1 MSKSRSQD
9 IKPFRGGEREV
20 GIPWGGGSPGGRGA
34 LKRSL
39 GSGLLPRPS
48 NPTPFQFVIVF
59 KTKQFFLKLR
69 SWRWNFFNKN
79 LLVRQTQASFELA
92 VIRELKRRRFWAT
105 HVDRNWGLLPFLS
118 FFSPIK
124 TIYLRVST
132 KPQPNAAK
140 SPVPVDV
147 RRSKTPLL
155 KLPIFSFEERKNKT
169 GKLIACYWFP

>member
-48 NPTPFQFVIVF
+48 NPTPFHFVIVF

-69 SWRWNFFNKN
+69 SWRWNFLNKN

-92 VIRELKRRRFWAT
+92 VIRDLKRRRFWAT
-105 HVDRNWGLLPFLS
+105 HVNRKWGLLPFYMPGHYQICIAEFL
-118 FFSPIK
+118 FSYKDDLPK
-124 TIYLRVST
+124 GFNQTTAQCCKKST
-132 KPQPNAAK
+132 SGWRPSLKNAVA
-140 SPVPVDV
+140 
-147 RRSKTPLL
+147 
-155 KLPIFSFEERKNKT
+155 
-169 GKLIACYWFP
+169 

>member
-20 GIPWGGGSPGGRGA
+20 GIPWGRGSPGGRGA

-48 NPTPFQFVIVF
+48 NPTPFHFVIVF

-69 SWRWNFFNKN
+69 SWRWNFLNKN

-92 VIRELKRRRFWAT
+92 VIRELKRRRF
-105 HVDRNWGLLPFLS
+105 
-118 FFSPIK
+118 
-124 TIYLRVST
+124 
-132 KPQPNAAK
+132 
-140 SPVPVDV
+140 
-147 RRSKTPLL
+147 
-155 KLPIFSFEERKNKT
+155 
-169 GKLIACYWFP
+169 

>member
-20 GIPWGGGSPGGRGA
+20 GIPWGGG
-34 LKRSL
+34 RSL

-48 NPTPFQFVIVF
+48 NPTPFHFVIVF

-92 VIRELKRRRFWAT
+92 VIRELKQRRF
-105 HVDRNWGLLPFLS
+105 
-118 FFSPIK
+118 
-124 TIYLRVST
+124 
-132 KPQPNAAK
+132 
-140 SPVPVDV
+140 
-147 RRSKTPLL
+147 
-155 KLPIFSFEERKNKT
+155 
-169 GKLIACYWFP
+169 

>member
-48 NPTPFQFVIVF
+48 NPTPFHFVIVF

-69 SWRWNFFNKN
+69 SWRWNFLNKN

-92 VIRELKRRRFWAT
+92 VIRELKQRRF
-105 HVDRNWGLLPFLS
+105 
-118 FFSPIK
+118 
-124 TIYLRVST
+124 
-132 KPQPNAAK
+132 
-140 SPVPVDV
+140 
-147 RRSKTPLL
+147 
-155 KLPIFSFEERKNKT
+155 
-169 GKLIACYWFP
+169 

>member
-48 NPTPFQFVIVF
+48 NPTPFHFVIVF

-69 SWRWNFFNKN
+69 SWRWNFLNKN

-105 HVDRNWGLLPFLS
+105 HVNRKWGLLPFYMPGHYQICIAEFL
-118 FFSPIK
+118 FSYKDDLPK
-124 TIYLRVST
+124 GFNQTTAQCCKKST
-132 KPQPNAAK
+132 SGWRPSLKNAVA
-140 SPVPVDV
+140 
-147 RRSKTPLL
+147 
-155 KLPIFSFEERKNKT
+155 
-169 GKLIACYWFP
+169 

>member
-20 GIPWGGGSPGGRGA
+20 VIPWGGGSPGGRGA

-39 GSGLLPRPS
+39 YSGLLPRPS
-48 NPTPFQFVIVF
+48 NPTPFHFVIVF

-69 SWRWNFFNKN
+69 SWRWNFLNKN

-105 HVDRNWGLLPFLS
+105 HVNRKWGLLPFYMPGHYQICIAEFL
-118 FFSPIK
+118 FSYKDDLPK
-124 TIYLRVST
+124 GFNQTTAQCCKKSTSGWRPSLR
-132 KPQPNAAK
+132 NAVA
-140 SPVPVDV
+140 
-147 RRSKTPLL
+147 
-155 KLPIFSFEERKNKT
+155 
-169 GKLIACYWFP
+169 